1 MNTRVVTV
9 SRQLG
14 SGGEDVA
21 RKVAAT
27 LGFRYLDKE
36 VIERAA
42 AAAGVPAELISE
54 AERNQPFRKRMLE
67 AIANNPG
74 WAALGWYEPVPYLR
88 NTMYTSEHYRR
99 LVEDVVRDVAR
110 EGDAVILGHGAQVI
124 LRDRWDTV
132 KVLVTAT
139 ARQRT
144 RWLREKLG
152 LDLDDA
158 ELGIARSDTERSCY
172 FQRIYQETWLSP
184 ALYDLSLNMDHL
196 SATGAVGAITGLAIG
211 R

>member
-1 MNTRVVTV
+1 MNTRVVTI

-21 RKVAAT
+21 RQVAAA

-42 AAAGVPAELISE
+42 AAAGVPADLISE

-67 AIANNPG
+67 AIATNPG
-74 WAALGWYEPVPYLR
+74 WAALGWYEPVPDMR

-99 LVEDVVRDVAR
+99 LVEDVIRDVAK
-110 EGDAVILGHGAQVI
+110 EGEAVILGHGAQVI

-132 KVLVTAT
+132 KVLVTGNM
-139 ARQRT
+139 RLRT
-144 RWLREKLG
+144 RWLREKHG
-152 LDLDDA
+152 LDLVAA
-158 ELGIARSDTERSCY
+158 ERALARSDTERSCY
-172 FQRIYQETWLSP
+172 FQRVYQETWLAP
-184 ALYDLSLNMDHL
+184 GLYDLSLNMDHL
-196 SATGAVGAITGLAIG
+196 SAAAAVGATTSLARG